1 MPFDVARTFA
11 ERSGENFAL
20 HERYMNHQLARTL
33 RTLGFDRN
41 YVRGEGSYLY
51 DDAGQRYLDFLS
63 GFGVYALGRSHP
75 AVKAA
80 LHQAL
85 DLDLP
90 NMVQMDCALLPG
102 LLAEQLVARTHQG
115 ISRVF
120 FCNSGAE
127 SIEAAIKFARQSTQR
142 PKILY
147 AEHAF
152 HGLTTGALA
161 LNGGKE
167 FRRGFGDLLE
177 SVSVPFGDLDALEQR
192 LRGNDVAA
200 LIVEPIQ
207 GKGVYCATPEYWRA
221 AQQLCRQHGT
231 LLVTDEVQTGL
242 GRTGRFFCHEHW
254 GLEPDIITI
263 SKALSGGFVPIGA
276 MLTTDKIFASV
287 HDSMEDA
294 LKHSTTFG
302 RNQLAMVAGLA
313 TLAAFDDEDIVGRA
327 ERTGADLQDKLRG
340 LAERYDLIHDVR
352 GLGLM
357 VGIEFGEPQSGSA
370 GRRFRTL
377 ERLRTGMFSQTVV
390 VPLFHR
396 HRIITQVA
404 ADNVNIIKLLPP
416 LIAGPAEVDYFV
428 QALDDVMADAH
439 RGAGLTYEFGRTM
452 ARGALRRKSQ
462 RSVASSGR
470 GSLPAVAEVL
480 PAGAVTG
487 DSGLGGEPAAAYGPA
502 AVYGPAQDG
511 PAQDGSAAVY
521 GPAQDGLAAG
531 YGPAQDGPVQRGP
544 RKLGPQRRRLAHDG
558 PAQDR
563 PTTSGRDRAAGR
575 ATDVPSGGHGYAAG
589 SVAESGY
596 SPAVASIEPGD
607 RVVITG
613 AAGFIGSAVA
623 RAVHAKGAQIVALVQ
638 PGADARNLDAIPDV
652 ERVSADI
659 RDAKAVRSAFEGA
672 RYAFHL
678 AAVYRLWA
686 RDARVFEDVNVGG
699 TLNVIEATLAAGCE
713 RLVYT
718 STVAVLG
725 LSKTKR
731 GDPADETSYADIAHL
746 YGHYKR
752 TKFAAEHE
760 VLRAAAQ
767 GLNVTIAMP
776 TFPLGP
782 GDVAPTP
789 TGKVVLDFLN
799 GKMPAFVDTAMNVCH
814 VDDLARGHVA
824 ALEHGQTGRS
834 YILGGEN
841 LSMREIFQALA
852 DCSGLPMPRIK
863 VPRPL
868 VVTAGVMSSLVEGR
882 LLRRE
887 PRVPLEGARMA
898 TTRMIFNDDRARAE
912 IGHKSRPA
920 RLAIEDSARWFTDNG
935 YVSAERLAAIRWQ
948 R

>member
-20 HERYMNHQLARTL
+20 HERYMNPQLARTL

-41 YVRGEGSYLY
+41 YVRAEGSYLY
-51 DDAGQRYLDFLS
+51 DDAGQRYLDYLS

-90 NMVQMDCALLPG
+90 NMIQMDCALLPG
-102 LLAEQLVARTHQG
+102 LLAEQLIARTHPG
-115 ISRVF
+115 IRRAF

-127 SIEAAIKFARQSTQR
+127 SVEAAIKFSRHSTGR
-142 PKILY
+142 SKILY

-167 FRRGFGDLLE
+167 FRKGFGSLLE
-177 SVSVPFGDLDALEQR
+177 TAAVPFGDLEALEQQ

-200 LIVEPIQ
+200 FIVEPIQ
-207 GKGVYCATPEYWRA
+207 GKGVYCAPGEYWRA
-221 AQQLCRQHGT
+221 AQDLCRRHGT

-242 GRTGRFFCHEHW
+242 GRTGKFFCHEHW

-276 MLTTDKIFASV
+276 MLTTEKVFASV
-287 HDSMEDA
+287 YDSMEDA

-302 RNQLAMVAGLA
+302 RNQMAMVAGLA
-313 TLAAFDDEDIVGRA
+313 TLAAFDDEDIIGRA
-327 ERTGADLQDKLRG
+327 ERTGADLQGKLRG
-340 LAERYDLIHDVR
+340 LAEKYELIQDIR
-352 GLGLM
+352 GIGLM
-357 VGIEFGEPQSGSA
+357 IGIEFGEPESKSA

-377 ERLRTGMFSQTVV
+377 ERLRTGMFSQMVV

-416 LIAGPAEVDYFV
+416 LISGPEEVDYFV
-428 QALDDVMADAH
+428 AALDDVMADAQ
-439 RGAGLTYEFGRTM
+439 RGSGLTYEFGRTM
-452 ARGALRRKSQ
+452 VRGVMHRKSL
-462 RSVASSGR
+462 RSIASSK
-470 GSLPAVAEVL
+470 PVA
-480 PAGAVTG
+480 
-487 DSGLGGEPAAAYGPA
+487 GPA
-502 AVYGPAQDG
+502 APEAQS
-511 PAQDGSAAVY
+511 SAAQSSADQ
-521 GPAQDGLAAG
+521 PATRAGADKAEAGKAHAGRAVAAG
-531 YGPAQDGPVQRGP
+531 IA
-544 RKLGPQRRRLAHDG
+544 
-558 PAQDR
+558 
-563 PTTSGRDRAAGR
+563 RDRAKDDG
-575 ATDVPSGGHGYAAG
+575 TAA
-589 SVAESGY
+589 AESGDVADLGGPGRRAPAGITAPSDAGY
-596 SPAVASIEPGD
+596 MSAVAPIEPGD

-623 RAVHAKGAQIVALVQ
+623 RAVQARGAHVVAVTE
-638 PGADARNLDAIPDV
+638 PGADDGNLRGLDV
-652 ERVSADI
+652 ERAVIDI
-659 RDAKAVRSAFEGA
+659 RDGAALRSAVAGA
-672 RYAFHL
+672 RYVFHL
-678 AAVYRLWA
+678 AAIYRFWA
-686 RDARVFEDVNVGG
+686 RDPRIFHEVNVGG
-699 TLNVIEATLAAGCE
+699 TLNVIDAVRAAGVQ

-718 STVAVLG
+718 STVGVIGLG
-725 LSKTKR
+725 RTR
-731 GDPADETSYADIAHL
+731 HGQPADETCYADVAHMF
-746 YGHYKR
+746 GHYKR

-760 VLRAAAQ
+760 VLRAAGE
-767 GLNVTIAMP
+767 GLDVTVALP

-782 GDVAPTP
+782 GDRAPTP
-789 TGKVVLDFLN
+789 TGKFVLNFLN
-799 GKMPAFVDTAMNVCH
+799 GKMPGFVDTALNVCH
-814 VDDLARGHVA
+814 VDDLALGHVA
-824 ALEHGQTGRS
+824 ALEHGRKGRS

-841 LSMREIFQALA
+841 MTMREILQALA
-852 DCSGLPMPRIK
+852 DCSGLPMPRFEA
-863 VPRPL
+863 PRPL
-868 VVTAGVMSSLVEGR
+868 GVAAALASELIEGR
-882 LLRRE
+882 LLKRE

-898 TTRMIFNDDRARAE
+898 TTKMIFNDDRARAE

-935 YVSAERLAAIRWQ
+935 YVSAERLAAIHWQ

>member
-20 HERYMNHQLARTL
+20 HERYMNQQLARTL

-41 YVRGEGSYLY
+41 YVRGEGCYLY
-51 DDAGQRYLDFLS
+51 DDTGARYLDFLS

-75 AVKAA
+75 AIKAS
-80 LHQAL
+80 LHQAI

-102 LLAEQLVARTHQG
+102 LLAEQLVARTHPG
-115 ISRVF
+115 ISRAF

-142 PKILY
+142 SKILY

-167 FRRGFGDLLE
+167 FRKGFGELLE
-177 SVSVPFGDLDALEQR
+177 SAAVPFGDIDGLER
-192 LRGNDVAA
+192 LLRQQDVAA
-200 LIVEPIQ
+200 FIVEPIQ

-221 AQQLCRQHGT
+221 AQELCRRYGT

-242 GRTGRFFCHEHW
+242 GRTGKFFCHEHW

-276 MLTTDKIFASV
+276 MLTTEKVWASV
-287 HDSMEDA
+287 YDSMEDA

-313 TLAAFDDEDIVGRA
+313 TLAAFDDEDIIGRA

-340 LAERYDLIHDVR
+340 LAERYELIHDIR

-357 VGIEFGEPQSGSA
+357 VGIEFGEPQSRSA
-370 GRRFRTL
+370 RRRFRTL
-377 ERLRTGMFSQTVV
+377 ERVRTGMFSQLVV

-416 LIAGPAEVDYFV
+416 LISGPAEVDYFV

-439 RGAGLTYEFGRTM
+439 RGSGLTYEFGRTM

-462 RSVASSGR
+462 RSVATSSPVSGPALF
-470 GSLPAVAEVL
+470 GSPA
-480 PAGAVTG
+480 
-487 DSGLGGEPAAAYGPA
+487 PAAAGGELAASVPAAGPSAGAGRERVEVREPGRGPA
-502 AVYGPAQDG
+502 SGTD
-511 PAQDGSAAVY
+511 
-521 GPAQDGLAAG
+521 AG
-531 YGPAQDGPVQRGP
+531 YI
-544 RKLGPQRRRLAHDG
+544 
-558 PAQDR
+558 
-563 PTTSGRDRAAGR
+563 
-575 ATDVPSGGHGYAAG
+575 
-589 SVAESGY
+589 
-596 SPAVASIEPGD
+596 PAVASIEPGD

-623 RAVHAKGAQIVALVQ
+623 RAVHAKGAQIVALIE
-638 PGADARNLDAIPDV
+638 PGARAGNLDGLPDV
-652 ERVSADI
+652 ERVTVDI
-659 RDAKAVRSAFEGA
+659 RDARAVRSAFEGA

-686 RDARVFEDVNVGG
+686 RDPRVFHEVNVGG
-699 TLNVIEATLAAGCE
+699 TLNVMAAAQAARCE
-713 RLVYT
+713 RIVYT
-718 STVAVLG
+718 STVGVLG
-725 LSKTKR
+725 LSKTR
-731 GDPADETSYADIAHL
+731 HGEPADETCYADIAHL
-746 YGHYKR
+746 FGYYKR

-760 VLRAAAQ
+760 VLRAAAE
-767 GLNVTIAMP
+767 GLDVSIAMP

-782 GDVAPTP
+782 GDIAPTP
-789 TGKVVLDFLN
+789 TGKFVLDFLN

-814 VDDLARGHVA
+814 VDDLARGHVG
-824 ALEHGQTGRS
+824 ALEHGRTGRS

-841 LSMREIFQALA
+841 MSMREILQTLA
-852 DCSGLPMPRIK
+852 DCCGLPMPRFE

-868 VVTAGVMSSLVEGR
+868 VVSAGMASSLVEGR

-935 YVSAERLAAIRWQ
+935 YVSADRLAAIRWQ